1 VLFVLVAVSSSFPSF
16 LATFYHGTGTSTS
29 TSITL
34 STASGMA
41 VDGGIITVTGTWQGA
56 GPYGA
61 GTTIWALNTTSQIAL
76 DADL

>member
-1 VLFVLVAVSSSFPSF
+1 
-16 LATFYHGTGTSTS
+16 
-29 TSITL
+29 L

-41 VDGGIITVTGTWQGA
+41 VDGGIITVTGTWQGP

>member
-1 VLFVLVAVSSSFPSF
+1 M
-16 LATFYHGTGTSTS
+16 AT
-29 TSITL
+29 
-34 STASGMA
+34 
-41 VDGGIITVTGTWQGA
+41 DGGIITVSGTWAGA